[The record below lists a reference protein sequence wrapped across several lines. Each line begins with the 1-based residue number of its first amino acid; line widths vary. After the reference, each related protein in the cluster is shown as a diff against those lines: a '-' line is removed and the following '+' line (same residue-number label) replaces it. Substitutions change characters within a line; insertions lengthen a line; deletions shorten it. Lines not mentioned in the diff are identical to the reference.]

1 MHTEVVTVPED
12 MDQEAVSK
20 LFAEHNFLAM
30 PVVDAERR
38 VKGIVTVDDIVDVV
52 QEEATEDIQK
62 LGGMSALEA
71 PYLSVGFG
79 DMLRKRAG
87 WLSALFIGEMFTA
100 SAMGYFEDEIAR
112 AVVLALFVPLIISSG
127 GNSGSQASTLVV
139 RALALGRGHAARL
152 VAGGTARAGHRPDR
166 SGSCWPRSASCAS
179 SPGSRS
185 SISTA
190 STTCWSR
197 RPCPC
202 SLIGVVMFGT
212 LAGSDAAAAAAP
224 ARLRPRQCVGAV
236 RGDAGRRD
244 GHCDLLLRGEHPP
257 ARHLVVTTRPTAP
270 SVVVDTRPLSRILL
284 ERTVR
289 PAILVGT
296 ALLYWFIVTRQ
307 PPAGLTEA
315 GLKTLGIFVVC
326 LVLWVTSVLPL
337 MVTSLLAIIMLPLAG
352 IMPAS
357 KAFALFGNEAV
368 FFILGVF
375 ILAACLMKS
384 RLSTRLA
391 LGMLRRFGKTPRT
404 LLLSIYLLNAIMSFF
419 MSEHAVAAMNFP
431 IIVEI
436 VDVLRLQKLRSH
448 YAKALFLSMAWGTTI
463 GGVATLLGG
472 ARAPLALGMVKEA
485 TGQTFTFAEW
495 ALASLP
501 VTLGMLLVGWIVI
514 TRFFPID
521 VTSIRAADA
530 LLDEKALA
538 LGRMSVREKAIA
550 RGDGGDAGGLDPGR
564 RGVRARQ
571 RRHRRRRRPLRPE
584 SGEVGGRRGLRELG
598 HPAHVRRRHRARLG
612 DQQLGGGR
620 LAVAEHHL
628 PVVAQR
634 SRRHRDHLRTV
645 DRADGADEQLGRGR
659 DADAG
664 DAGRGPRLRDGPAR
678 DGAGGRGAGGA
689 RLHDADRHA
698 GERDRLL
705 VRPPLRCA
713 T

>member
-1 MHTEVVTVPED
+1 M
-12 MDQEAVSK
+12 
-20 LFAEHNFLAM
+20 
-30 PVVDAERR
+30 
-38 VKGIVTVDDIVDVV
+38 
-52 QEEATEDIQK
+52 
-62 LGGMSALEA
+62 
-71 PYLSVGFG
+71 
-79 DMLRKRAG
+79 
-87 WLSALFIGEMFTA
+87 
-100 SAMGYFEDEIAR
+100 
-112 AVVLALFVPLIISSG
+112 
-127 GNSGSQASTLVV
+127 
-139 RALALGRGHAARL
+139 
-152 VAGGTARAGHRPDR
+152 
-166 SGSCWPRSASCAS
+166 
-179 SPGSRS
+179 
-185 SISTA
+185 
-190 STTCWSR
+190 
-197 RPCPC
+197 
-202 SLIGVVMFGT
+202 
-212 LAGSDAAAAAAP
+212 
-224 ARLRPRQCVGAV
+224 
-236 RGDAGRRD
+236 
-244 GHCDLLLRGEHPP
+244 
-257 ARHLVVTTRPTAP
+257 TTRPTAP

-296 ALLYWFIVTRQ
+296 ALLYWFIVTRE

-326 LVLWVTSVLPL
+326 LVFWVTSVLPL

-352 IMPAS
+352 IMPSS

-384 RLSTRLA
+384 RLSTRIA

-436 VDVLRLQKLRSH
+436 VDVLRLQKLRSR

-521 VTSIRAADA
+521 VTSIRAADT

-550 RGDGGDAGGLDPGR
+550 AVMVATLAGWI
-564 RGVRARQ
+564 
-571 RRHRRRRRPLRPE
+571 
-584 SGEVGGRRGLRELG
+584 
-598 HPAHVRRRHRARLG
+598 
-612 DQQLGGGR
+612 LGGEEFGLGNVAIAAVVALFVLNLVKWEDVER
-620 LAVAEHHL
+620 YVSWGILLMYGGAIALGSATNSSGAAGWLSQNTISRWSHSGPVAIAIISALSIVLTELMSNSAVVAMLMPVTLGVAHDFAMDPRVMALVVAVPAGLGFTMPIGTPANAIAYSSGHLSMRDMMIPGAILAVASWAVFNL
-628 PVVAQR
+628 VAR
-634 SRRHRDHLRTV
+634 FWWPL
-645 DRADGADEQLGRGR
+645 LGI
-659 DADAG
+659 AI
-664 DAGRGPRLRDGPAR
+664 
-678 DGAGGRGAGGA
+678 GG
-689 RLHDADRHA
+689 
-698 GERDRLL
+698 
-705 VRPPLRCA
+705 
-713 T
+713 